1 MMAAAFFLGYIIGVS
16 TMMTAI
22 ILAFLTPEE
31 IIQKVKEKRLKY
43 GKQVRADQG
52 SRHSGTN

>member
-43 GKQVRADQG
+43 GRQVRTDQR
-52 SRHSGTN
+52 SRNSRKI